1 MIRRKEGRCGV
12 TEGLAH
18 VVDSIGGIAATIPAR
33 SWAMDRLSDLLLA
46 IIGLAGGFSVGSAF
60 VALLIVLDLIPRLVQ
75 LTRAHRRSWLFES
88 AILIGA
94 LYWICADQ
102 FRWILGWPPAALLV
116 PSIFHGVFVGMFAA
130 ALTEVLNVLPI
141 IAKRLRLKPYLFPL
155 LIAMMLGKVAGS
167 LVEWL
172 WLD

>member
-1 MIRRKEGRCGV
+1 MSD
-12 TEGLAH
+12 GLAF
-18 VVDSIGGIAATIPAR
+18 AARAIHGLVGSVPAISR
-33 SWAMDRLSDLLLA
+33 MKDWLMDLLLA
-46 IIGLAGGFSVGSAF
+46 AIGLAGGFTVGSAF

-75 LTRAHRRSWLFES
+75 LTKAHRRSWLFES

-94 LYWICADQ
+94 VYWICADQ
-102 FRWILGWPPAALLV
+102 FHWKLGWPPAALLV
-116 PSIFHGVFVGMFAA
+116 PSIFQGVFVGMFAA

-155 LIAMMLGKVAGS
+155 LIAMMLGKVVGS

-172 WLD
+172 WLE